1 MPWCWLLP
9 YFHLNIKGGRGQAS
23 SPTRGMAA
31 VDRWSDKCYSQF
43 STKCFFVCQLGRRG
57 KWHEF
62 ILIRRN
68 QEREIACWSSHE
80 TCFRYNPYG

>member
-1 MPWCWLLP
+1 MVLVIALFSFKYKRWPRSSEQP
-9 YFHLNIKGGRGQAS
+9 NKG
-23 SPTRGMAA
+23 GMAA